1 MKTVVICFSGKD
13 KPGLVDQLSKIIHA
27 NNGNWQISSLHQ
39 IAGLF
44 SGVIEVSIPQTN
56 IDSLTLALTNF
67 SELKFLIDTGQKT
80 TEVEQNHLQL
90 NITAND
96 KNGIIKSI
104 SEVIHSHGG
113 NLLKLESKRETA
125 PHTGVLM
132 FSAELSIAIAIAEE
146 KDKLLTG
153 LESIADDLMVDVV

>member
-1 MKTVVICFSGKD
+1 MKN
-13 KPGLVDQLSKIIHA
+13 LLSKTS
-27 NNGNWQISSLHQ
+27 NKSLSKLLCLVTLITASQ
-39 IAGLF
+39 V
-44 SGVIEVSIPQTN
+44 SGCNDHEAKN
-56 IDSLTLALTNF
+56 
-67 SELKFLIDTGQKT
+67 T
-80 TEVEQNHLQL
+80 TEVEQTHLQL